1 MTSRWLLAALLI
13 LGACAERAGPV
24 APPDDPVVST
34 PVSPTPIPGPT
45 FQEVEP
51 RDGLVDV
58 RPHIWDRAEPTGPRT
73 VRVEFYGGIEECEGL
88 ARVKVQETDETVTI
102 TLYTG
107 RVPTAETCIE
117 IAVLK
122 ATTVELDSPLAE
134 REILDGAA

>member
-1 MTSRWLLAALLI
+1 MRPGHLVAILLTLTGCAGLAEP
-13 LGACAERAGPV
+13 GAS
-24 APPDDPVVST
+24 PDEPVVSS
-34 PVSPTPIPGPT
+34 PVSPTPIPGPS

-58 RPHIWDRAEPTGPRT
+58 VPHIWDRAEPIGPRT
-73 VRVEFYGGIEECEGL
+73 IRVEFYGGIEECEGL
-88 ARVKVQETDETVTI
+88 ARVRVEETDEDVTI

-107 RVPTAETCIE
+107 RVPTADVCIE

-122 ATTVELDSPLAE
+122 ATTVELDSPLAG